1 MPCLQ
6 PHRRALVSFLI
17 WLATTAA
24 AAAADYPERMMQV
37 IVPFAAGT
45 GTDSVARQIFA
56 DIAQRTGQT
65 AIVDN
70 KAGADGQIGAQ
81 SVALAKPD
89 GYTIFVTTQTTQAYN
104 ASVYKSLP
112 YDPVKSFAPV
122 TAILRS
128 PQLVLVRKGLP
139 ANTIG
144 ELIALAKTAPGKLT
158 FGSANG
164 SSRGGGELFKI
175 MAGVDL
181 LNVPYKAQ
189 PQAIIDLLGDRI
201 DMIFTDMSTGLP
213 ALEGGQVRALAV
225 TSRERL
231 PSLPQLPTVDES
243 GLPGFEMTAW
253 AAVYVPAGTPRP
265 IVDRLNALIRQA
277 AGTKEYE
284 ERMRQMGAVSIVGTP
299 EDLAA
304 LQKDETV
311 RWAKLAKAA
320 GMQEQ

>member
-6 PHRRALVSFLI
+6 THRRALVSFLI
-17 WLATTAA
+17 WLATTAV

-128 PQLVLVRKGLP
+128 PQLVLVRKDLP

-144 ELIALAKTAPGKLT
+144 ELIALAKAAPGKLT
-158 FGSANG
+158 FGSGNG

-175 MAGVDL
+175 MADVDL

-189 PQAIIDLLGDRI
+189 PQAIIDLLGNRI

-231 PSLPQLPTVDES
+231 PSLPQIPTVDEV

-277 AGTKEYE
+277 ASTKEYE

-299 EDLAA
+299 EDLAV
-304 LQKDETV
+304 LQKDETI

>member
-6 PHRRALVSFLI
+6 THRRALVSFLI

-128 PQLVLVRKGLP
+128 PQLVLVRKDLP

-144 ELIALAKTAPGKLT
+144 ELIALAKAAPGKLT
-158 FGSANG
+158 FGSGNG

-175 MAGVDL
+175 MADVDL

-189 PQAIIDLLGDRI
+189 PQAIIDLLGNRI

-231 PSLPQLPTVDES
+231 PSLPQIPTVDEV

-277 AGTKEYE
+277 ASTKEYE
-284 ERMRQMGAVSIVGTP
+284 ERMRQMGAVAIVGTP
-299 EDLAA
+299 EDLAV
-304 LQKDETV
+304 LQKDETI

>member
-6 PHRRALVSFLI
+6 THRRALVSFLI

-128 PQLVLVRKGLP
+128 PQLVLVRKDLP

-144 ELIALAKTAPGKLT
+144 ELIALAKAAPGKLT
-158 FGSANG
+158 FGSGNG

-175 MAGVDL
+175 MADVDL

-189 PQAIIDLLGDRI
+189 PQAIIDLLGNRI

-231 PSLPQLPTVDES
+231 PSLPQIPTVDEA

-299 EDLAA
+299 EDLAV
-304 LQKDETV
+304 LQKDETI

>member
-1 MPCLQ
+1 M
-6 PHRRALVSFLI
+6 AI
-17 WLATTAA
+17 
-24 AAAADYPERMMQV
+24 AADYPEEMMQV

-70 KAGADGQIGAQ
+70 KPGADGQIGAQ

-104 ASVYKSLP
+104 VNVYRSLP
-112 YDPVKSFAPV
+112 YDPVKNFTPV
-122 TAILRS
+122 AAVLRS
-128 PQLVLVRKGLP
+128 PQLVLVRKDLP

-144 ELIALAKTAPGKLT
+144 ELIALAKAEPGKLT
-158 FGSANG
+158 FGSGNG
-164 SSRGGGELFKI
+164 SSRGGGELFKL
-175 MAGVDL
+175 MGGVDL

-189 PQAIIDLLGDRI
+189 PQAIIDLLGGRI
-201 DMIFTDMSTGLP
+201 DVIFTDMTTGLP

-231 PSLPQLPTVDES
+231 PSLPQLPTVDEA

-253 AAVYVPAGTPRP
+253 AAVYVPAGAPRP

-277 AGTKEYE
+277 AATKEYE
-284 ERMRQMGAVSIVGTP
+284 ERMRQMGAVSIVGAP

-304 LQKDETV
+304 LQKEETV